1 MEASQRQKI
10 KKALEELARELEKEK
25 IPLEICLYDG
35 SVSVFSYLF
44 QSTKQ
49 GARLTLFSWDGKGRE
64 GGLFPRKLRKIIDRI
79 GDSLDLGPEWIHSG
93 VREFFGSAEA
103 VLVGKD
109 SPLGGNSYLRVF
121 RAKPEYLFV
130 MKALSSRGDPSGR
143 EDGDM
148 KKLIQTLGLS
158 GVQDAMALVERYF
171 PAKAIGMEV
180 EPGLKAIFDAIGSGE
195 DDRKG

>member
-1 MEASQRQKI
+1 MEEVLAGRASRLKGYTI
-10 KKALEELARELEKEK
+10 ATA
-25 IPLEICLYDG
+25 
-35 SVSVFSYLF
+35 VFDRPDSF
-44 QSTKQ
+44 D
-49 GARLTLFSWDGKGRE
+49 AHADPIVRVE
-64 GGLFPRKLRKIIDRI
+64 AAKLRSRLEHYYYKHGATGCVHITLPK
-79 GDSLDLGPEWIHSG
+79 GGYVPEFSIFSDNRDQVAAG
-93 VREFFGSAEA
+93 APAPS
-103 VLVGKD
+103 
-109 SPLGGNSYLRVF
+109 NTVF